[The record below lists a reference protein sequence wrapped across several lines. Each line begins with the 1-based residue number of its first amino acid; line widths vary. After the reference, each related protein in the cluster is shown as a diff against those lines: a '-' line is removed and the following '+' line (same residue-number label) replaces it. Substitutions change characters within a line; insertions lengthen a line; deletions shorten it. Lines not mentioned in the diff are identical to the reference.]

1 MSRRLV
7 TLAGFWVLV
16 NAASVTHSAWAF
28 AQLERS
34 GYWWLVGLVAAVGTD
49 AGMAALTWIAME
61 RRRDGGS
68 LIWPVVGVVLAG
80 AAVAFA
86 NVDHALGVAGPWAGL
101 STWVKWRVI
110 VLSLVLPA
118 LTVLMS
124 ALVEGEHASAH
135 VPVKAKRTRKA
146 KDASTGGAEQEVSTD
161 APTGDEDDEPAE
173 PPPIR
178 AHTPP
183 PPSVGD
189 ERIAAVRAHMAAQP
203 GATDVQVERDT
214 GVPRAT
220 VGRWR
225 RRGLLDPPTV
235 PTIERNGAAW
245 LERERGTS

>member
-1 MSRRLV
+1 ML

-34 GYWWLVGLVAAVGTD
+34 GYWWIVGLVAAVGTD

-68 LIWPVVGVVLAG
+68 LWWPVLGVVLAG

-86 NVDHALGVAGPWAGL
+86 NVDHALGVAGAWATL
-101 STWVKWRVI
+101 TPWVKWRVV

-135 VPVKAKRTRKA
+135 VPVKTKRTRKA
-146 KDASTGGAEQEVSTD
+146 KDETSAAVEPEVSTR
-161 APTGDEDDEPAE
+161 ALASDEDDEPAE
-173 PPPIR
+173 LPPVR
-178 AHTPP
+178 AHAPP
-183 PPSVGD
+183 QPGMGD
-189 ERIAAVRAHMAAQP
+189 ERIEAVRAHVAAHP
-203 GATDVQVERDT
+203 DATDVQIDDAT

-225 RRGLLDPPTV
+225 RRGLLDV
-235 PTIERNGAAW
+235 SSAPTIERNGAVPAHT
-245 LERERGTS
+245 REA

>member
-1 MSRRLV
+1 MSRRMV

-28 AQLERS
+28 AQLERD

-101 STWVKWRVI
+101 STWVQCRVI

-146 KDASTGGAEQEVSTD
+146 KDETTGTAEPEVSTD
-161 APTGDEDDEPAE
+161 APTTDEDEPAE
-173 PPPIR
+173 LPPIH
-178 AHTPP
+178 AHNPP
-183 PPSVGD
+183 PPGVGD
-189 ERIAAVRAHMAAQP
+189 ERVAAVLAHMAAHP
-203 GATDVQVERDT
+203 GATDVSIEGAT
-214 GVPRAT
+214 GVARST

-235 PTIERNGAAW
+235 EHSLNGKVS
-245 LERERGTS
+245 G

>member
-1 MSRRLV
+1 ML

-34 GYWWLVGLVAAVGTD
+34 GYWWIVGLVAAVGTD
-49 AGMAALTWIAME
+49 AGMAALTWISME

-86 NVDHALGVAGPWAGL
+86 NVDHALGVAGAWATL
-101 STWVKWRVI
+101 TTWVKWRVI

-135 VPVKAKRTRKA
+135 VPVKAKRTRRA
-146 KDASTGGAEQEVSTD
+146 KDTSTGAAEQAVSTD
-161 APTGDEDDEPAE
+161 VPTTDEDDEPAE
-173 PPPIR
+173 LPPIR
-178 AHTPP
+178 AHNPP
-183 PPSVGD
+183 PLGKSD
-189 ERIAAVRAHMAAQP
+189 ERLAAVLDHVGAHP

-225 RRGLLDPPTV
+225 RRGLLDPPTS
-235 PTIERNGAAW
+235 EHSLNG
-245 LERERGTS
+245 EVSG